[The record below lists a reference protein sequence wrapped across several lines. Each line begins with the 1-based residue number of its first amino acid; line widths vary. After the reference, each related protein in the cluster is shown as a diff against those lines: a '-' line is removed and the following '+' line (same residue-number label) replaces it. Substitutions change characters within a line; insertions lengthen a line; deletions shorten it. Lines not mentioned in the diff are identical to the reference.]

1 LRSQGHEIVGIEL
14 SQIAC
19 ESFFFEHAL
28 SFEKFNHGDCILYQS
43 DGISIWC
50 GDFFRVPPLAWKD
63 CTFVYDRAGMVALPE
78 DLRILYT
85 QHLIRNFVGDN
96 KQILLIAVEY
106 QQGKVAGP
114 PFSVMESEVKDRFQ
128 SNFMITKLETNSD
141 NSLSDRADKFGAI
154 EVNETVYWLV
164 QK

>member
-1 LRSQGHEIVGIEL
+1 
-14 SQIAC
+14 
-19 ESFFFEHAL
+19 
-28 SFEKFNHGDCILYQS
+28 
-43 DGISIWC
+43 
-50 GDFFRVPPLAWKD
+50 
-63 CTFVYDRAGMVALPE
+63 MVALPE